1 MTTGP
6 TIRTTFG
13 VCVPGA
19 SCPAATPDCF
29 VPFVWAKRFEN
40 APEPSSATKTPM
52 RQKTEAIKTRKL
64 KKADC
69 EVDFVFINEVESFP
83 SAVNPKMVRKT
94 LGEMQEL
101 CQVLFESIQTR
112 IARIN
117 AKKERKFSSPIT
129 RFCQRGAARH
139 EWRKQRSLALIGLH
153 RSDFLPHWTF
163 GRIEKR

>member
-6 TIRTTFG
+6 IKRVTFG

-19 SCPAATPDCF
+19 SCPAATPGCF
-29 VPFVWAKRFEN
+29 VPFVWANRFEN

-83 SAVNPKMVRKT
+83 SAVNPQTVVPMI
-94 LGEMQEL
+94 GEMLEQ
-101 CQVLFESIQTR
+101 CQPLFQVFFWPQITL
-112 IARIN
+112 IALLKN
-117 AKKERKFSSPIT
+117 P
-129 RFCQRGAARH
+129 
-139 EWRKQRSLALIGLH
+139 
-153 RSDFLPHWTF
+153 
-163 GRIEKR
+163 